1 MRCLLPFDVELPE
14 GQEMFGLMVPKPGV
28 EPGRPCE
35 HQLLRLACLPFHHFG
50 IEAAE
55 NAFDRRSQSPTPLNV
70 LTTYASGPGLL
81 VALLE
86 AIVTSLKH

>member
-14 GQEMFGLMVPKPGV
+14 GQEKFGLMVPKPGV

-55 NAFDRRSQSPTPLNV
+55 NAFDRRLSRPLPSTYQRRTPR
-70 LTTYASGPGLL
+70 GLG
-81 VALLE
+81 
-86 AIVTSLKH
+86 SLWPCSKPF